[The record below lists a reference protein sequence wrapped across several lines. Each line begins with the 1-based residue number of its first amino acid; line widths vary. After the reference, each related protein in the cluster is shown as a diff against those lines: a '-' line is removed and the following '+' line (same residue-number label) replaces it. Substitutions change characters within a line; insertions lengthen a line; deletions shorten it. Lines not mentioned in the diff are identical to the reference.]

1 MAVVDPDLDL
11 VDAVCVGVGRGL
23 EIRGRVEAQH
33 AGVGVDAE
41 QRRIAAAGQA
51 EGGRVARIHVRG
63 RDGGHPGLVLRRV
76 HRRRR
81 PPAVGVDHRHIV
93 DVGHVDRKVLGR
105 RERAVED
112 RQHHV
117 FPPTAALPGV
127 PDRVAVPS
135 PLSLRLSQA
144 GRVGAVM
151 LRLAPLSGSVVVM
164 L

>member
-76 HRRRR
+76 QRRRR
-81 PPAVGVDHRHIV
+81 PPAVGVDHRYIV

-117 FPPTAALPGV
+117 VRAHRGV
-127 PDRVAVPS
+127 ARGAREGGGAVAVVA
-135 PLSLRLSQA
+135 QA
-144 GRVGAVM
+144 QPGRQGRGRDAQARPAVRVGWW
-151 LRLAPLSGSVVVM
+151 
-164 L
+164 